1 MNFLAV
7 NVILIDKD
15 GENRIERTE
24 RICVNFDY
32 VVGISKEKE
41 TGRTILTF
49 SENSRINGFW
59 TLNDRYEDLIFRLS
73 KKEAGK

>member
-7 NVILIDKD
+7 NVILIGKD
-15 GENRIERTE
+15 GNDRFERTE

-41 TGRTILTF
+41 TGRAILSF
-49 SENSRINGFW
+49 SENSKVNGFW
-59 TLNDRYEDLIFRLS
+59 TLNDRYEDVILRLA
-73 KKEAGK
+73 KKEGGK